1 MRENEVQWGVHIAQE
16 QPIAFNRALL
26 QKLVSL

>member
-1 MRENEVQWGVHIAQE
+1 MLENEVQWSIHIAQE

-26 QKLVSL
+26 QKLAS